1 MCFRQEWLK
10 LIGGEGV
17 TVFMK
22 QEVCVCLFLYLLYAE
37 NQNTHSSSKV
47 RIFVNCWGVKGAFTV
62 VVRIGS
68 GSGGQGVLD

>member
-1 MCFRQEWLK
+1 MFQTRVAQIDWRRRRDSVYET
-10 LIGGEGV
+10 GS
-17 TVFMK
+17 
-22 QEVCVCLFLYLLYAE
+22 VCVCLFLYLLYAE

-47 RIFVNCWGVKGAFTV
+47 RIFVNCWGLKGAFKV